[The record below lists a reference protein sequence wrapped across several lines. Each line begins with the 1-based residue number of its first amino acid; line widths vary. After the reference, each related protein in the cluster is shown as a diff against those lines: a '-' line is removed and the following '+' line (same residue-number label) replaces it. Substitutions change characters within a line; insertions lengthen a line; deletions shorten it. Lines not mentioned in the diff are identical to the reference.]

1 MRMTTRRNRPTRMA
15 KNGPARGKYCIWPMV
30 ILKLQGGWEKSPA
43 RPNNEDL
50 PSRFRVCLAPLSYP
64 PPQAEEG
71 ISIPSLHAGE
81 GRWGRLIAWAKAE
94 TSTERRP
101 SKLEGRLCPAMEDYR
116 SPALILSS
124 TAEPGHNS
132 LSESALSGVSAVL
145 RCLCRSSASRSRE
158 RAPVTT

>member
-1 MRMTTRRNRPTRMA
+1 
-15 KNGPARGKYCIWPMV
+15 MV
-30 ILKLQGGWEKSPA
+30 KLKLRGGGEKPPA

-94 TSTERRP
+94 TSTVRRP

-116 SPALILSS
+116 SPALILST
-124 TAEPGHNS
+124 TADPAPTS
-132 LSESALSGVSAVL
+132 LSQL
-145 RCLCRSSASRSRE
+145 
-158 RAPVTT
+158 